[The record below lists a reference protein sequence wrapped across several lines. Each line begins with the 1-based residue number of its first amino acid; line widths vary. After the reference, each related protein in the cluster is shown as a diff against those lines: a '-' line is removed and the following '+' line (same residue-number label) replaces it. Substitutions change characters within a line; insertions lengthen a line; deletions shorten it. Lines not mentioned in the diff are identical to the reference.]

1 MPGQALPKEV
11 TWLGAL
17 VLQPGLFNI
26 VMFPRTLLC
35 FSNFFHSRVDVLYLM
50 LGSRNPGREE
60 IEKAKESKPDL
71 IVLALAMPVMNGLEA
86 APVLRPMLPTV
97 PIILFTLYAD
107 KFLEREAISAG
118 ITVVVSKDAAL
129 KTLVNRAQEL
139 LRATQA

>member
-1 MPGQALPKEV
+1 MPQCIL
-11 TWLGAL
+11 
-17 VLQPGLFNI
+17 I
-26 VMFPRTLLC
+26 VDDNASIRHILRAEFER
-35 FSNFFHSRVDVLYLM
+35 RDWKVEEA
-50 LGSRNPGREE
+50 RNGREA
-60 IEKAKESKPDL
+60 IEKAEESKPDL
-71 IVLALAMPVMNGLEA
+71 IVLDLAMPVMNGLEA

-129 KTLVNRAQEL
+129 KTLLNRAQEL

>member
-50 LGSRNPGREE
+50 LGSRNPTL
-60 IEKAKESKPDL
+60 SSSDSD
-71 IVLALAMPVMNGLEA
+71 
-86 APVLRPMLPTV
+86 
-97 PIILFTLYAD
+97 II
-107 KFLEREAISAG
+107 
-118 ITVVVSKDAAL
+118 AAL
-129 KTLVNRAQEL
+129 PIHE
-139 LRATQA
+139 

>member
-1 MPGQALPKEV
+1 MPQCIL
-11 TWLGAL
+11 
-17 VLQPGLFNI
+17 I
-26 VMFPRTLLC
+26 VDDNASIRHILRAEFERPDWK
-35 FSNFFHSRVDVLYLM
+35 VEEA
-50 LGSRNPGREE
+50 RNGREA

-71 IVLALAMPVMNGLEA
+71 IVLDLAMPVMNGLEA

-129 KTLVNRAQEL
+129 KTLLNRAQEL